1 MILSFKIHVRK
12 RAKIVLAVTTLLV
25 LVLIGWKY
33 LTIESLKS
41 LTGILSHIGE
51 FVVKTID
58 FLGYPGITVLMAL
71 ESMIFPMP
79 SELVMPF
86 AGFLAVDGKMSFWLI
101 ILFSS
106 IGSIIGSLISY
117 YIGYYGGNKF
127 ILKFGKYFL
136 LDVTDLEKTERWFH
150 RRGERTIFI
159 SRFVPIVRHLISI
172 PAGIGK
178 MDMKKFCFYTIIGAT
193 IWNSILAY
201 AGYILGKNWN
211 LVRHYSEY
219 ASMVAA
225 VLIVLVGTYFVY
237 HHYRNKMKEKKARE
251 NLAHGI

>member
-1 MILSFKIHVRK
+1 MRK
-12 RAKIVLAVTTLLV
+12 RAKIILAAIALFILI
-25 LVLIGWKY
+25 LIGWKF
-33 LTIESLKS
+33 ISVDSLKS
-41 LTGILSHIGE
+41 LASILGHIGE

-58 FLGYPGITVLMAL
+58 FLGYPGIAVLMAL

-136 LDVTDLEKTERWFH
+136 LDVTDLDKTERWFH
-150 RRGERTIFI
+150 KKGEKTIFI
-159 SRFVPIVRHLISI
+159 SRFVPVVRHLISI

-178 MDMKKFCFYTIIGAT
+178 MDLKKFCFYTIVGAT
-193 IWNSILAY
+193 MWNSILAY
-201 AGYILGKNWN
+201 AGYVLGKNWE

-225 VLIVLVGTYFVY
+225 VLILVASAYFVH
-237 HHYRNKMKEKKARE
+237 HHYRNKMKERMARE
-251 NLAHGI
+251 HLAHEVKL